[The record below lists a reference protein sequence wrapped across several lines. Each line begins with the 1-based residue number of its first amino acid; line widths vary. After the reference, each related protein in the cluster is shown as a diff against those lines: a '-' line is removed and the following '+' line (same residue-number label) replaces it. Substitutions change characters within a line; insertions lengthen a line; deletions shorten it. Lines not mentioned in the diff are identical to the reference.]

1 MIIMLLG
8 SSVFPVKVE
17 FFLYWN
23 QDQRSTVGE
32 AYPTQSVIQLIEAGG
47 EVDSRI

>member
-23 QDQRSTVGE
+23 QDQHSTVGG
-32 AYPTQSVIQLIEAGG
+32 AYPTRSVIKLIEAGG
-47 EVDSRI
+47 EADSTI